1 MFDGANTRRGFP
13 PGAGPSRSP
22 FERGRVV
29 ATERRTSQED
39 AWRLEKAGYVLEV
52 TPAGRR
58 CWREH
63 GTGQLLSGDHAAELL
78 RLEEV
83 RTLEEAGWEQVE
95 DEADTYWRR
104 PDTGRLYPRRAAYD
118 VVKEAQEG

>member
-1 MFDGANTRRGFP
+1 M
-13 PGAGPSRSP
+13 
-22 FERGRVV
+22 
-29 ATERRTSQED
+29 TERRTSQED

-52 TPAGRR
+52 THAGRR
-58 CWREH
+58 CWREP

-83 RTLEEAGWEQVE
+83 RTLEEAGWERVE

-118 VVKEAQEG
+118 VLKEVQERW

>member
-1 MFDGANTRRGFP
+1 M
-13 PGAGPSRSP
+13 
-22 FERGRVV
+22 
-29 ATERRTSQED
+29 TERRTSKETAHRLQE
-39 AWRLEKAGYVLEV
+39 AGYVLEV

-58 CWREH
+58 CWRQP

-83 RTLEEAGWEQVE
+83 RTLEEAGWERVE

-104 PDTGRLYPRRAAYD
+104 PDTGRLYPRGAAYD
-118 VVKEAQEG
+118 VAKQGQEG